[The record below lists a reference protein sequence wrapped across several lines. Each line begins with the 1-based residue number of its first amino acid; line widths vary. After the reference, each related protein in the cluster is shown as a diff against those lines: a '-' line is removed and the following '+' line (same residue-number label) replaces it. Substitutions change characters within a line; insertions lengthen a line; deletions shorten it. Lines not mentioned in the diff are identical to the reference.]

1 MCPNMCSEK
10 DVYKGTP
17 KGNKYE
23 MGGKQY
29 ISKLSLTIIPLGI
42 YTEGLYKVG
51 MREPLLIY
59 KVLKNAFESTLAF

>member
-1 MCPNMCSEK
+1 MCSEK
-10 DVYKGTP
+10 DVYNGTS

-29 ISKLSLTIIPLGI
+29 ISKLSLAIIPLGI
-42 YTEGLYKVG
+42 YTEGLYKAG

-59 KVLKNAFESTLAF
+59 KVLKNAFECMLAF